1 MNQPPLVTRDDVPH
15 LVAVGDR
22 DDVHGRTDTR
32 GGMAFMIDRYCKHLR
47 FRHFA
52 TATLE
57 RRRRTLAQFAEFI
70 DPVGLL
76 EATRHDVEEFLG
88 TKRAA
93 RTKHAYRS
101 DLRSFYRWC
110 VDRGHLT
117 TSPAAQVESIRVPKS
132 LPRPFPVSEA
142 FGALHVGTRH
152 TRRMVGLALLAGMRS
167 AEIAGLMAEDVWL
180 HASPPVVIVRE
191 GKGRKDRTVPL
202 HPMLVDMLA
211 GLPSSGPVFP
221 GRGGRLCVSPR
232 SVAASIRR
240 HITAAGLVG
249 TPHQFRHTFGTE
261 LARASGG
268 DMVLTA
274 SLMGH
279 ESMNTTMNYVKL
291 IGEQGAS
298 VVSVMFGEAA

>member
-1 MNQPPLVTRDDVPH
+1 
-15 LVAVGDR
+15 
-22 DDVHGRTDTR
+22 
-32 GGMAFMIDRYCKHLR
+32 MIDRYIKHLR

-52 TATLE
+52 PATLT
-57 RRRRTLAQFAEFI
+57 RRQRTLQQLVEFI
-70 DPVGLL
+70 DPVDLL
-76 EATRHDVEEFLG
+76 DATQHDLEEFLS

-101 DLRSFYRWC
+101 DLRSFYAWC
-110 VDRGHLT
+110 VDRGHLDV
-117 TSPAAQVESIRVPKS
+117 SPAARIESIRVPKS
-132 LPRPFPVSEA
+132 LPRPFPISDA
-142 FGALHVGTRH
+142 FGALNVGTLH
-152 TRRMVGLALLAGMRS
+152 TRRMVGLGLLAGLRA
-167 AEIAGLMAEDVWL
+167 AEIAALMAEDVWL
-180 HASPPVVIVRE
+180 HASPPVVVVRE

-202 HPMLVDMLA
+202 HPILVDLLR
-211 GLPSSGPVFP
+211 GLPPSGPVFP
-221 GRGGRLCVSPR
+221 GRSRPCVSPR

-240 HITAAGLVG
+240 HILAAGLVG

-291 IGEQGAS
+291 IGERGAD
-298 VVSVMFGEAA
+298 VVADMFVQAA